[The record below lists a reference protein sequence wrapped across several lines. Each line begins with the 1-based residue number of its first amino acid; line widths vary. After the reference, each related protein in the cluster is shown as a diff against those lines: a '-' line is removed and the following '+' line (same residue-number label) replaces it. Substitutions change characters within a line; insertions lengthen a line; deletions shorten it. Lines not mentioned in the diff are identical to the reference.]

1 MSIHQSKYIIPSE
14 NIIFNMSDDDYFAHP
29 AVSQSLLKKYLI
41 SPAKA
46 KNAKFDIAA
55 GSKAFGAALEVLIV
69 DGEEALNNQYGIS
82 KYKTYC
88 ASMAKEQ
95 LELGK
100 KILTADHF
108 EQLIYLKGYIDKS
121 ANASKYIKAKGFNQ
135 VVIFF
140 ELDGVKCKVKLD
152 KVIEVEGGIFII
164 DYKSFA
170 AKGQTD
176 SKTLSNSC
184 RTYQYHIQAQFYIKA
199 VCAATGLHE
208 DQVSFLNIFIEKD
221 IDPEIAVGAIAQS
234 KLDIADTKIE
244 YALRV
249 YKDAKEKNLYPNLE
263 EMMLR
268 QQNVLSDQQSTI
280 LTLDWYEEEFFPEV
294 LL

>member
-1 MSIHQSKYIIPSE
+1 
-14 NIIFNMSDDDYFAHP
+14 MSDDDYFAHP
-29 AVSQSLLKKYLI
+29 ALSQSLLKKYLI

-46 KNAKFDIAA
+46 KSAVFDIAES
-55 GSKAFGAALEVLIV
+55 SKAFGAALEVLIV
-69 DGEEALNNQYGIS
+69 DGEEALNNQYSIS
-82 KYKTYC
+82 KFKTYC
-88 ASMAKEQ
+88 QSMAKER
-95 LELGK
+95 LETGK
-100 KILTADHF
+100 KMLTAEHF
-108 EQLIYLKGYIDKS
+108 EQLIYLKDSFGQS
-121 ANASKYIKAKGFNQ
+121 ANAARLIKAKGFNQ

-140 ELDGVKCKVKLD
+140 ELDGIKCKAKLD
-152 KVIEVEGGIFII
+152 KIIETDEGII
-164 DYKSFA
+164 VVDYKSFA
-170 AKGQTD
+170 AKGVID
-176 SKTLSNSC
+176 ARTLSNHC

-208 DQVSFLNIFIEKD
+208 DQVSFINIFIEKD
-221 IDPEIAVGAIAQS
+221 INPEIAAPTIAQS

-249 YKDAKEKNLYPNLE
+249 YKEAQEKNLYPNLE